1 MGNYRSFH
9 TMKRQHYKSTPLISF
24 RLLTCHFTTEA
35 KLSGP
40 VDAFDLASNKT
51 HLLLSMG
58 PSGPT
63 EAEPLS
69 YHVADKV
76 SSSSGIRFDKFVM
89 VKPVEPRSNHLIKA
103 HGILGIVAWMA
114 CAPVGMLF
122 ARLGDE

>member
-1 MGNYRSFH
+1 MPVTLSP
-9 TMKRQHYKSTPLISF
+9 SLISF

-40 VDAFDLASNKT
+40 SELSFDLTSNKT
-51 HLLLSMG
+51 HILLSMG

-69 YHVADKV
+69 YHTADRV
-76 SSSSGIRFDKFVM
+76 SSSSGIRFDRFVM
-89 VKPVEPRSNHLIKA
+89 VEPMEPRSNHLIKA
-103 HGILGIVAWMA
+103 HGILGIIAWMA

-122 ARLGDE
+122 AR